1 MYLENIFISI
11 YVYDFVLITIQIH
24 IDIPRMSTPLFQ
36 QTTVQEMFERILFI
50 WAIRHPAS
58 GYVQGMNDLVTPFYV
73 VFLQEY
79 LPIGT
84 SILILLVNFCKTIH
98 SCIF

>member
-1 MYLENIFISI
+1 MKSALLKQKI
-11 YVYDFVLITIQIH
+11 
-24 IDIPRMSTPLFQ
+24 
-36 QTTVQEMFERILFI
+36 VQEMFERILFI

-79 LPIGT
+79 LPIGIK
-84 SILILLVNFCKTIH
+84 ILILFLDKFK
-98 SCIF
+98 F